1 MGQLPGSLLIVLYQ
15 NEIHNLKPL
24 IMTTYSHTITLS
36 DSEMIMLIAALDN
49 MIEHCQAQLDLGKGA
64 PYWAHK
70 QSAESVKSKLFRHSI
85 QASGNNFYELDFGTD
100 PTEEPQK

>member
-1 MGQLPGSLLIVLYQ
+1 
-15 NEIHNLKPL
+15 
-24 IMTTYSHTITLS
+24 MTTYAHTITFN

-70 QSAESVKSKLFRHSI
+70 QSADAVKRKLFDHTV
-85 QASGNNFYELDFGTD
+85 QTSGNNFFNSRLETD
-100 PTEEPQK
+100 PNQEPDL